1 MRLTGDSFLIHQTF
15 IIYFAHPKYKQIY
28 IIANKREYLAKI
40 ISELRATLPKRNDY
54 ARRTVELLAT
64 QGKTYSK
71 QQVYNILTGR
81 YHNTDVA
88 EAFISVVEIEKKR
101 VTALE
106 ARATAA

>member
-1 MRLTGDSFLIHQTF
+1 MEQF
-15 IIYFAHPKYKQIY
+15 
-28 IIANKREYLAKI
+28 AKI
-40 ISELRATLPKRNDY
+40 ISELRATLPKRNDF

-88 EAFISVVEIEKKR
+88 EAFISVVEEEKKR
-101 VTALE
+101 VAALQV
-106 ARATAA
+106 RATKATSGKPCK